1 VQINWNVENILR
13 FQRNF
18 QFQAGVN
25 TLLRFRYE
33 RLRGFCEVC
42 GMLTHDSGACVI
54 TNGGHDSDSEGD
66 DDDDIPNAEIQNQGV
81 EIREIEEGEENG
93 GPNMALVVE
102 APDDN
107 MPPIDDIDPQQN
119 LLENADDD
127 LQDYQPYSMYQG
139 ESDTNELF
147 NPISIFANATGDIPG
162 DESYARYSASIH
174 PREEVMSPNSM

>member
-1 VQINWNVENILR
+1 
-13 FQRNF
+13 
-18 QFQAGVN
+18 
-25 TLLRFRYE
+25 
-33 RLRGFCEVC
+33 
-42 GMLTHDSGACVI
+42 
-54 TNGGHDSDSEGD
+54 
-66 DDDDIPNAEIQNQGV
+66 
-81 EIREIEEGEENG
+81 
-93 GPNMALVVE
+93 
-102 APDDN
+102 
-107 MPPIDDIDPQQN
+107 